1 MDDRGSAQAINEE
14 AAQWV
19 ARIDARPLGGEAR
32 LELKQ
37 WLARDD
43 RRRGALVRA
52 LAVWETL
59 GSGRTLS
66 SDTWDIIQPPHPAAE
81 DTEKEETGQE
91 AANANATT
99 GIFSRRRAMGVGSAL
114 AASLI
119 SVALIPLFRG
129 PKASDS
135 RRNIK
140 TRLGEM
146 AKVPLQDGSLVVAN
160 TTSRLEIA
168 QSADLRSVRLERG
181 EAWFQVAKDANRPFV
196 VSAGDVRVRAV
207 GTAFSVRRREDGADV
222 QVTEGTVEV
231 WSEEQSTK
239 RAFVT
244 AGVRTFVSEEAGAQT
259 LVEDAADIERQLAWR
274 EGALKFQGNTI
285 REAAAEFNR
294 YNATKLEV
302 DPALADEKIVGR
314 FSTKEPDS
322 FAREISL
329 AFKARVEREG
339 NTIRIEQN

>member
-1 MDDRGSAQAINEE
+1 MDERGSAQAINEE

-19 ARIDARPLGGEAR
+19 ARIDARPLVGETR

-37 WLARDD
+37 WLGGDD
-43 RRRGALVRA
+43 RRRGALFRA

-59 GSGRTLS
+59 GPGKALDSDIWDMIQLSHSADADPEKGEADAAVASLAAPDGR
-66 SDTWDIIQPPHPAAE
+66 
-81 DTEKEETGQE
+81 
-91 AANANATT
+91 
-99 GIFSRRRAMGVGSAL
+99 FSRRRMMGIGSTL

-129 PKASDS
+129 NKASDS
-135 RRNIK
+135 HRNIK

-146 AKVPLQDGSLVVAN
+146 AKVPLQDGSLVVVN
-160 TTSRLEIA
+160 TTSRLQIA
-168 QSADLRSVRLERG
+168 QSSDVRSVRLEKG
-181 EAWFQVAKDANRPFV
+181 EAWFQVAKDASRPFI

-231 WSEEQSTK
+231 WTEEQATK
-239 RAFVT
+239 RSLVT
-244 AGVRTFVSEEAGAQT
+244 AGVRTFVSEEIGAQS

-285 REAAAEFNR
+285 REAVAEFNR
-294 YNATKLEV
+294 YNAIKLEV

-322 FAREISL
+322 FAHEVSL
-329 AFKARVEREG
+329 AFGARIEKEG
-339 NTIRIEQN
+339 NIIRIEQN